1 MFQAFEKKGF
11 LKKDEGMTVRIG
23 EVDFQRYL
31 FDLAGIK
38 EFREYADIPFWYK
51 WFSERILD
59 RIDKLKTLLIVCV
72 VLIATAF
79 LQAFVSKWGEWLY
92 DLLAPKIEEA
102 NKTEQDNG

>member
-23 EVDFQRYL
+23 EVDFQR
-31 FDLAGIK
+31 
-38 EFREYADIPFWYK
+38 
-51 WFSERILD
+51 
-59 RIDKLKTLLIVCV
+59 
-72 VLIATAF
+72 LIATAF
-79 LQAFVSKWGEWLY
+79 LQSFVGKWGAWLY